1 MIKRE
6 LKVNLR
12 SFLVWTGTMLVTLL
26 LIYLVYPSIVS
37 DGKGNKVN
45 EMLEAF
51 PPELLR
57 AFNMDLA
64 GLDTAYGWLKSEGF
78 TFLYLIIG
86 IYSCLLGSNI
96 VLKEES
102 EKTIEY
108 LAALPITRRK
118 VVCDKVI
125 VSVIYI
131 VSMIAILGAFN
142 MLALNLTETPD
153 NRQLLLLSITPLFP
167 ALVLFALGLF
177 ISTFTH
183 KTKKMP
189 GISIGM
195 VFAMYILSVISEMG
209 ESVKGLKYLYAFTL
223 ADSRGVITSSE
234 LKPVYPIV
242 SLVLFAALIVVSLVR
257 YQKKEL
263 V

>member
-12 SFLVWTGTMLVTLL
+12 GFLIWTGTMLVLL
-26 LIYLVYPSIVS
+26 FLIYLVYPSIVS

-51 PPELLR
+51 PPELLK
-57 AFNMDLA
+57 AFNMDIA
-64 GLDTAYGWLKSEGF
+64 GLDTAFGWLKSEGF
-78 TFLYLIIG
+78 VFLYLIIG
-86 IYSCLLGSNI
+86 IYSCLFGSNI

-108 LAALPITRRK
+108 LAALPITRRR
-118 VVCDKVI
+118 VAVDKI
-125 VSVIYI
+125 V
-131 VSMIAILGAFN
+131 VSMIYILSMIVILGAFN
-142 MLALNLTETPD
+142 IVALNISETPD
-153 NRQLLLLSITPLFP
+153 NKQLLLLSITPVFP
-167 ALVLFALGLF
+167 AIVLFALGLF

-183 KTKKMP
+183 KTKKML

-195 VFAMYILSVISEMG
+195 VFAAYILGVISEMG
-209 ESVKGLKYLYAFTL
+209 EKVEGFKYLSVFTL
-223 ADSRGVITSSE
+223 ADSRRVITKSE
-234 LKPVYPIV
+234 LNPICV
-242 SLVLFAALIVVSLVR
+242 VISVVLLAVFIALSLVR